1 MGWVSGAAVYLIIW
15 WMVIFLVLPWGSQ
28 PIAAEDVRKGHAPSA
43 PQNPRIPLKFAI
55 TTVISGVIWLMV
67 NWVINS
73 GLISFSQ

>member
-28 PIAAEDVRKGHAPSA
+28 PIAAEDVRKGHAASA
-43 PQNPRIPLKFAI
+43 PQNPRILLKFAI